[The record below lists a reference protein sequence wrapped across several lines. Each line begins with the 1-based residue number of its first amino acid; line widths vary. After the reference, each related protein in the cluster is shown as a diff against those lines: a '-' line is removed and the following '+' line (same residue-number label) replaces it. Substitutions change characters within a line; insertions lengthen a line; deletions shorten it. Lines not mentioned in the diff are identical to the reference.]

1 MDEPARS
8 NAPAE
13 CAVSV
18 KNCRK
23 DDSLV
28 DARNRYEQA
37 LVKPDTDCPL
47 SRSRR
52 TALPS
57 PMLAQFTAALGVS
70 GDVLADDDPL
80 EHDWSQIPYLLN

>member
-1 MDEPARS
+1 MRRFGQ
-8 NAPAE
+8 
-13 CAVSV
+13 
-18 KNCRK
+18 NCRR

-47 SRSRR
+47 SRCGGR
-52 TALPS
+52 LFPP

-70 GDVLADDDPL
+70 CDVLADDDPL
-80 EHDWSQIPYLLN
+80 EHDWSQLPYLLK